1 MTQLTPSFHQT
12 FDLDPRVVASE
23 LERGLSA
30 HHAHCSP
37 KYFYNALGSTLFEAI
52 THLPEYYPTRTEA
65 SIFSEYGT
73 DIHQYIPKQATWID
87 LGAGSCQKA
96 ASLFSRTAPGLY
108 VAVDISLDY
117 LTDTLINLQ
126 RSHQNVKMVGVGM
139 DFSSSLSFPAALAT
153 PLTDRPVFAFY
164 PGSSLGNFTPTEAL
178 GFLSRIANLCKQ
190 GQAGSGLLIGIDLVK
205 SSEVLERAYDDDLG
219 VTAAFNLN
227 VLRHINTLLGTD
239 FDVRDWQHKALFNV
253 AESRIEMHLIA
264 RHAVTVSWGERSR
277 VFQAGEGIHTENS
290 YKWTIPNFTTLL
302 KQAGFWQ
309 TQCWTDPQEQY
320 ALFWARGSS

>member
-1 MTQLTPSFHQT
+1 MTQKSPSFHQT
-12 FDLDPRVVASE
+12 FDLDSRAVAAE
-23 LERGLSA
+23 LERGLIA
-30 HHAHCSP
+30 THAHCSP

-65 SIFSEYGT
+65 SIFAEQSSE
-73 DIHQYIPKQATWID
+73 IHQCIPKQAAWID

-96 ASLFSRTAPGLY
+96 ASLFSGTPPRIYA
-108 VAVDISLDY
+108 AVDISVDY
-117 LTDTLINLQ
+117 LIDTLNNLQ
-126 RSHQNVKMVGVGM
+126 RSHPSVKMVGVGM
-139 DFSSSLSFPAALAT
+139 DFSVSLNFPAT
-153 PLTDRPVFAFY
+153 LTAEFTQHPIFAFY

-178 GFLSRIANLCKQ
+178 GFLSRIVNVCQ
-190 GQAGSGLLIGIDLVK
+190 RGQAGSGLMIGIDLVK

-227 VLRHINTLLGTD
+227 VLRHINTLLGTN

-264 RHAVTVSWGERSR
+264 RHALTVSWGDRSR

-290 YKWTIPNFTTLL
+290 YKWTIPNFTALL
-302 KQAGFWQ
+302 KQAGFTQ

-320 ALFWARGSS
+320 ALFWAR

>member
-1 MTQLTPSFHQT
+1 MTQQTPSFYQT
-12 FDLDPRVVASE
+12 FDLDPRVVVAE
-23 LERGLSA
+23 LERGLTA
-30 HHAHCSP
+30 DHAHCSP

-65 SIFSEYGT
+65 SIFAEHAT
-73 DIHQYIPKQATWID
+73 EIHQCIPQQAAWLD

-96 ASLFSRTAPGLY
+96 ASLFSGTAPGVY

-117 LTDTLINLQ
+117 LTGTLINLQ
-126 RSHQNVKMVGVGM
+126 RSHPSFKMIGVGM
-139 DFSSSLSFPAALAT
+139 DFSASLNFPTALAT
-153 PLTDRPVFAFY
+153 QLTQHPIFAFY

-178 GFLSRIANLCKQ
+178 GFLNRIANVCQQ

-205 SSEVLERAYDDDLG
+205 SAEVLERAYDDDLG

-253 AESRIEMHLIA
+253 AESRIEMHLMA
-264 RHAVTVSWGERSR
+264 RHAVTVRWAERSR
-277 VFQAGEGIHTENS
+277 TFQAGEAIHTENS
-290 YKWTIPNFTTLL
+290 YKWTIPNFAALL
-302 KQAGFWQ
+302 NQAGFSH
-309 TQCWTDPQEQY
+309 TQYWTDPQAQY
-320 ALFWARGSS
+320 ALFWAR

>member
-1 MTQLTPSFHQT
+1 MTQQTPSFYQT
-12 FDLDPRVVASE
+12 FDLDPRVVAAE
-23 LERGLSA
+23 LERGLTA
-30 HHAHCSP
+30 THAHCSP

-65 SIFSEYGT
+65 SIFAEHAKA
-73 DIHQYIPKQATWID
+73 IHQCIPQQATWLD

-96 ASLFSRTAPGLY
+96 ASLFAGTAPGVY

-126 RSHQNVKMVGVGM
+126 RSHPSVKMVGVGM
-139 DFSSSLSFPAALAT
+139 DFSASLNFPAALAT
-153 PLTDRPVFAFY
+153 QLTQHPIFAFY

-178 GFLSRIANLCKQ
+178 GFLNRIAKLCQQ

-205 SSEVLERAYDDDLG
+205 STEVLERAYDDDLG

-239 FDVRDWQHKALFNV
+239 FEVRDWQHKALFNV
-253 AESRIEMHLIA
+253 AESRIEMHLLA
-264 RHAVTVSWGERSR
+264 RHAVTVRWGEQSR
-277 VFQAGEGIHTENS
+277 TFQAGEAIHTENS
-290 YKWTIPNFTTLL
+290 YKWTIPNFAALL
-302 KQAGFWQ
+302 KQAGFSH
-309 TQCWTDPQEQY
+309 TQCWTDPQAQY
-320 ALFWARGSS
+320 ALFWAH

>member
-1 MTQLTPSFHQT
+1 MTQQTPSFYQT
-12 FDLDPRVVASE
+12 FNLDPRVVAAE
-23 LERGLSA
+23 LERGLTA
-30 HHAHCSP
+30 THAHCSP

-65 SIFSEYGT
+65 SIFAEHGKA
-73 DIHQYIPKQATWID
+73 IHQCIPQQATWLD

-96 ASLFSRTAPGLY
+96 ASLFSGTAPGVY

-126 RSHQNVKMVGVGM
+126 RSHPSVKMVGVGM
-139 DFSSSLSFPAALAT
+139 DFSASLNFPAALT
-153 PLTDRPVFAFY
+153 TQLTQHPVFAFY

-178 GFLSRIANLCKQ
+178 GFLNRIANLCHQ

-205 SSEVLERAYDDDLG
+205 STEVLERAYDDDLG

-253 AESRIEMHLIA
+253 VESRIEMHLLA
-264 RHAVTVSWGERSR
+264 RHAVTVSWGEQSR
-277 VFQAGEGIHTENS
+277 AFQAGEAIHTENS
-290 YKWTIPNFTTLL
+290 YKWTIPNFAALL
-302 KQAGFWQ
+302 KQAGFSH
-309 TQCWTDPQEQY
+309 TQHWTDPQAQY
-320 ALFWARGSS
+320 ALFWAS

>member
-1 MTQLTPSFHQT
+1 MTQQTPSFYQT
-12 FDLDPRVVASE
+12 FDLDPRAVAAE
-23 LERGLSA
+23 LERGLTA
-30 HHAHCSP
+30 THAHCSP

-65 SIFSEYGT
+65 SIFAEYAKA
-73 DIHQYIPKQATWID
+73 IHQCIPQQATWLD

-96 ASLFSRTAPGLY
+96 ASLFSGTAPGVY

-126 RSHQNVKMVGVGM
+126 RSHPSVKMVGVGM
-139 DFSSSLSFPAALAT
+139 DFSASLNFPAALT
-153 PLTDRPVFAFY
+153 TQLTQHPVFAFY
-164 PGSSLGNFTPTEAL
+164 PGSSLGNFTPAEAL
-178 GFLSRIANLCKQ
+178 GFLNRIANLCQQ

-205 SSEVLERAYDDDLG
+205 STEVLERAYDDDLG

-253 AESRIEMHLIA
+253 AESRIEMHLLA
-264 RHAVTVSWGERSR
+264 RHAVTVRWGEQSR
-277 VFQAGEGIHTENS
+277 TFQAGEAIHTENS
-290 YKWTIPNFTTLL
+290 YKWTIPNFAALL
-302 KQAGFWQ
+302 KQAGFSH
-309 TQCWTDPQEQY
+309 TQCWTDPQAQY
-320 ALFWARGSS
+320 ALFWAH